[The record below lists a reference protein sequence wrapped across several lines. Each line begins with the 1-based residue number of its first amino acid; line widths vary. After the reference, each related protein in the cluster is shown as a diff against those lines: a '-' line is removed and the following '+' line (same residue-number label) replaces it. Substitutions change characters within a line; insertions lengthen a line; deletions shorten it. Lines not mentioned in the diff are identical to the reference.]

1 MAAMGLEGRAIARH
15 PREPWEAPRRG
26 RGRSAGRDDR
36 RLLRRVA
43 AGLCLLL
50 ALLIAAAA
58 TLSAQTVPGEPDAK
72 KLPGLP
78 RHRLPLLIPVI
89 FLVFLVVVGAVVR
102 RPQRRTTPATPAL
115 PAFRHSR
122 LR

>member
-1 MAAMGLEGRAIARH
+1 MGLEGRAAARH

-26 RGRSAGRDDR
+26 RGQSAGRDDR

-50 ALLIAAAA
+50 ALLVAAAA
-58 TLSAQTVPGEPDAK
+58 TLSARTVPGEPDAE

-102 RPQRRTTPATPAL
+102 RAHR
-115 PAFRHSR
+115 
-122 LR
+122 